1 MKIAITG
8 MAGFI
13 GYHLAQK
20 LWREGHEVVGFD
32 NFNDYYD
39 PELKQARADSLSAM
53 GIEVGIGDLTLRH
66 SLYHW
71 MYNNKPDVVVHLAA
85 YAGVRHSL
93 DNPDSY
99 IENNIMGSHNLIGV
113 CNELGIDKIVYAS
126 TSCVCAGNEM
136 PWNEEQKLGH
146 QLNPYGY
153 TKACNEAMFMSS
165 KIKSTIGLRFFTVY
179 GPWGR
184 PDMALFDFADKIV
197 AGEPITLFNYGD
209 MIRDFTYVDDI
220 VQGIN
225 IVVDHIDEENEV
237 NEIYNIGYGAQVKLM
252 DFVENIEKQLGRT
265 AEKSFVPK
273 HPADTYAT
281 WSDTT
286 KLRKLGYEPTTS
298 IEDGVEKFATWYK
311 EYYGVN

>member
-53 GIEVGIGDLTLRH
+53 GIEVGICDLTLKH
-66 SLYHW
+66 SLWHW
-71 MYNNKPDVVVHLAA
+71 LSLNKPDAIVHLAA

-99 IENNIMGSHNLIGV
+99 IENNIMGSHNLINV

-126 TSCVCAGNEM
+126 TSCVCAGNEL

-197 AGEPITLFNYGD
+197 ADEPITLFNYGD

-225 IVVDHIDEENEV
+225 IVINHIDEEDEV

-252 DFVENIEKQLGRT
+252 DFVENIEKQFGRT
-265 AEKSFVPK
+265 AEKSFVEK